1 MRAQA
6 RLSGSRPFHYSLSAV
21 QQFGLGRRDHGR
33 QQVARH
39 PQADA
44 RDAALT
50 DLVETIEARCQHSF
64 IASILVLDG
73 KALRHAAGPHLP
85 VPYKDAVNGLEI
97 GPASG
102 SCGTAAFCGHPIY
115 VSDISTDPLWA
126 PWSEIANM
134 ALEAGLRSC
143 WSMPIMSGGKVLG
156 TFAIY
161 HREPRAPTP
170 AERNLIAE
178 AARSAAVLFGR
189 N

>member
-1 MRAQA
+1 MSRYVQA
-6 RLSGSRPFHYSLSAV
+6 NA
-21 QQFGLGRRDHGR
+21 RD
-33 QQVARH
+33 A
-39 PQADA
+39 AT

-50 DLVETIEARCQHSF
+50 DLVETIEARGQHSF
-64 IASILVLDG
+64 IASVLVLEG
-73 KALRHAAGPHLP
+73 KKLQHAGGSHLP
-85 VPYKDAVNGLEI
+85 VRYRDAVNGIEI

-126 PWSEIANM
+126 PWVEISNL

-189 N
+189 DYSAEAPDTLAT